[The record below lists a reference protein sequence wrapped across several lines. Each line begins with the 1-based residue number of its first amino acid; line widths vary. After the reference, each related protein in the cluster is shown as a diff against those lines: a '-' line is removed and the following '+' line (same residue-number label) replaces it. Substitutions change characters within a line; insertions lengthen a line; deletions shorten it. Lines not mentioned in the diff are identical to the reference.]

1 MMKKLLLFL
10 LVLGYFSNASLAQ
23 NIEWAQRIGN
33 VKSDKITSIKTD
45 GLGYIYIAGYFST
58 SLTIGTNNLVLNYA
72 YNSTS
77 KEAFIAKLDSTGYCY
92 WAKAGGG
99 YYDDRVLGMDVDSA
113 GYSVITGTYWEGV
126 GFSFPPNAIDGSAWG
141 NSDQCFIAKFDPN
154 GNYMWGT
161 YVCGDDVTPS
171 GGNYRDDQG
180 FDVAMDK
187 VGNIYVTG
195 FMTTVTLYCGG
206 NAVTATNP
214 NTSQHKHCYW
224 LAKFN
229 AAGVPQW
236 AKTFGK
242 LPWDAA
248 AGKYIERDIALC
260 VDEKD
265 GIYVTGGFDSTR
277 QFGPQT
283 LTTLGG
289 YDVFLLKYDS
299 NGVFQW
305 VSKAGSDKDD
315 WANGICS
322 DKNGHIYFTGEH
334 RDSLIMDTV
343 IVKNYDKRDAF
354 LFKVDA
360 QTGKPIWGKR
370 AGSDFGGERGN
381 DVWADDKC
389 NVYLV
394 GDINEGAKFGND
406 IVTPING
413 EGVQSFM
420 ARITPEGKWT
430 WAITAGGLGDDDRAN
445 AVAKGKGHQVYMAGY
460 FRQTVQ
466 YGNTTL
472 VSAASSD
479 GVFARIYDSM
489 LNRGTPFVLTPPT
502 KTVLCFGDT
511 AHLNIPKHGFL
522 QMNPTNGVTFNTDS
536 TLLIFAPN
544 TTTTYTIIGASD
556 GQCPEFDTITFTLS
570 VGLQGFTFTPLTDTI
585 VCAGET
591 ISHPIATHDNL
602 IISPTIGAS
611 INTGQTAIDFSPS
624 TTTTYTLTGYSLGVC
639 PSYDTL
645 IVTILVGAS
654 PHADF
659 ELTPNII
666 LIQNPTFNLTNKST
680 GANYYKWYKGN
691 NVLFSNSTNPTVTE
705 SEAGNYCY
713 KLVAETL
720 DECKDSINRCGDI
733 IKDERVIFPNAFTPN
748 GDLNNDE
755 FKPLLVNMNLSD
767 VKDFSFIIANRYGQI
782 VYQSKDPYF
791 GWDGRWKGNVCD
803 MGTYYYHCKF
813 ISPNG
818 KAHEI
823 KGDVILMY

>member
-1 MMKKLLLFL
+1 MNKLLSFFIV
-10 LVLGYFSNASLAQ
+10 LVFFNNISHAQ
-23 NIEWAQRIGN
+23 NFEWAQRIGN
-33 VKSDKITSIKTD
+33 IRSDKITSIKTD

-58 SLTIGTNNLVLNYA
+58 STPIGTNGLILNYTA
-72 YNSTS
+72 NTQS

-92 WAKAGGG
+92 WARSGGEFF
-99 YYDDRVLGMDVDSA
+99 DDRVLGMDVDSL
-113 GYSVITGTYWEGV
+113 GNSIIVGTYWSNNFVMGSV
-126 GFSFPPNAIDGSAWG
+126 TINNTGFGG
-141 NSDQCFIAKFDPN
+141 GDQCLVVKHDPN
-154 GNYMWGT
+154 GNQLWGT
-161 YVCGDDVTPS
+161 FVA
-171 GGNYRDDQG
+171 GNAGDDQG
-180 FDVAMDK
+180 LDVATDK
-187 VGNIYVTG
+187 YGNSYIVG
-195 FMTTVTLYCGG
+195 FMSGNLLRCGG
-206 NAVTATNP
+206 NTVTATNT
-214 NTSQHKHCYW
+214 NTSSQQHSYW
-224 LAKFN
+224 LAKINSTGTF
-229 AAGVPQW
+229 QW
-236 AKTFGK
+236 AKTFGN
-242 LPWDAA
+242 LPYDTAVN
-248 AGKYIERDIALC
+248 KYIERDIAVC
-260 VDEKD
+260 VDEAD
-265 GIYVTGGFDSTR
+265 GVYVTGGFDHTWP
-277 QFGPQT
+277 FGTTT
-283 LTTLGG
+283 LTSSGG
-289 YDVFLLKYDS
+289 YDIFVLKYDS
-299 NGVFQW
+299 TGTFHWATQG
-305 VSKAGSDKDD
+305 GSSKDD
-315 WANGICS
+315 WSNGICS
-322 DKNGHIYFTGEH
+322 DKNGYIYITGEH

-343 IVKNYDKRDAF
+343 LVKNYDKRDAF

-445 AVAKGKGHQVYMAGY
+445 AVAKGKGNQVYMAGF

-466 YGNTTL
+466 YGSTTL

-479 GVFARIYDSM
+479 GVFARVYDSM
-489 LNRGTPFVLTPPT
+489 LNRGTPYILTPPS

-511 AHLNIPKHGFL
+511 AHLNIPKHGFF
-522 QMNPTNGVTFNTDS
+522 QIIPSTGVTYNSDT
-536 TLLIFAPN
+536 TLLVFAPN
-544 TTTTYTIIGASD
+544 ATTTYTIIAASD
-556 GQCPEFDTITFTLS
+556 GQCPEFDTIAFTLS

-591 ISHPIATHDNL
+591 ISHPITTHDNL
-602 IISPTIGAS
+602 IITPSVGANLNS
-611 INTGQTAIDFSPS
+611 SETAINFFPS
-624 TTTTYTLTGYSLGVC
+624 STTTYTLTGYSLGVC

-645 IVTILVGAS
+645 IVTIVVGPS
-654 PHADF
+654 PKADF
-659 ELTPNII
+659 ELTPNVI

-720 DECKDSINRCGDI
+720 DECKDSITRCGDI

-748 GDLNNDE
+748 GDMNNDE
-755 FKPLLVNMNLSD
+755 FKPILVNMNLSD
-767 VKDFSFIIANRYGQI
+767 IKDFSFIIANRYGQI
-782 VYQSKDPYF
+782 IYQSKDPYF
-791 GWDGRWKGNVCD
+791 GWDGRWKGTICD

-818 KAHEI
+818 KVYEF
-823 KGDVILMY
+823 KGDVIIMY

>member
-1 MMKKLLLFL
+1 MNKLLSFFIV
-10 LVLGYFSNASLAQ
+10 LVFFNNISHAQ
-23 NIEWAQRIGN
+23 NFEWAQRIGN
-33 VKSDKITSIKTD
+33 IRSDKITSIKTD

-58 SLTIGTNNLVLNYA
+58 STPIGTNGLILNYTA
-72 YNSTS
+72 NTQS

-92 WAKAGGG
+92 WARSGGEFF
-99 YYDDRVLGMDVDSA
+99 DDRVLGMDVDSL
-113 GYSVITGTYWEGV
+113 GNSIIVGTYWSNNFVMGSV
-126 GFSFPPNAIDGSAWG
+126 TINNTGFGG
-141 NSDQCFIAKFDPN
+141 GDQCLVVKHDPN
-154 GNYMWGT
+154 GNQLWGT
-161 YVCGDDVTPS
+161 FVA
-171 GGNYRDDQG
+171 GNAGDDQG
-180 FDVAMDK
+180 LDVATDK
-187 VGNIYVTG
+187 YGNSYIVG
-195 FMTTVTLYCGG
+195 FMSGNLLRCGG
-206 NAVTATNP
+206 NTVTATNT
-214 NTSQHKHCYW
+214 NTSSQQHSYW
-224 LAKFN
+224 LAKINSTGTF
-229 AAGVPQW
+229 QW
-236 AKTFGK
+236 AKTFGN
-242 LPWDAA
+242 LPYDTAVN
-248 AGKYIERDIALC
+248 KYIERDIAVC
-260 VDEKD
+260 VDEAD
-265 GIYVTGGFDSTR
+265 GVYVTGGFDHTWP
-277 QFGPQT
+277 FGTTT
-283 LTTLGG
+283 LTSSGG
-289 YDVFLLKYDS
+289 YDIFVLKYDS
-299 NGVFQW
+299 TGTFHWATQG
-305 VSKAGSDKDD
+305 GSSKDD
-315 WANGICS
+315 WSNGICS
-322 DKNGHIYFTGEH
+322 DKNGYIYITGEH

-343 IVKNYDKRDAF
+343 LVKNYDKRDAF

-445 AVAKGKGHQVYMAGY
+445 AVAKGKGNQVYMAGF

-466 YGNTTL
+466 YGSTTL

-479 GVFARIYDSM
+479 GVFARVYDSM
-489 LNRGTPFVLTPPT
+489 LNRGTPYILTPPS

-511 AHLNIPKHGFL
+511 AHLNIPKHGFF
-522 QMNPTNGVTFNTDS
+522 QIIPSTGVTYNSDT
-536 TLLIFAPN
+536 TLLVFAPN
-544 TTTTYTIIGASD
+544 ATTTYTIIAASD
-556 GQCPEFDTITFTLS
+556 GQCPEFDTIAFTLS

-591 ISHPIATHDNL
+591 ISHPITTHDNL
-602 IISPTIGAS
+602 IITPSVGANLNS
-611 INTGQTAIDFSPS
+611 SETAINFFPS
-624 TTTTYTLTGYSLGVC
+624 STTTYTLTGYSLGVC

-645 IVTILVGAS
+645 IVTIVVGPS
-654 PHADF
+654 PKADF
-659 ELTPNII
+659 ELTPNVI

-720 DECKDSINRCGDI
+720 DECKDSITRCGDI
-733 IKDERVIFPNAFTPN
+733 IKDERVLFPNAFTPN

>member
-1 MMKKLLLFL
+1 MNKLLSFFIV
-10 LVLGYFSNASLAQ
+10 LVFFNNISHAQ
-23 NIEWAQRIGN
+23 NFEWAQRIGN
-33 VKSDKITSIKTD
+33 IRSDKITSIKTD

-58 SLTIGTNNLVLNYA
+58 STPIGTNGLILNYTA
-72 YNSTS
+72 NTQS

-92 WAKAGGG
+92 WARSGGEFF
-99 YYDDRVLGMDVDSA
+99 DDRVLGMDVDSL
-113 GYSVITGTYWEGV
+113 GNSIIVGTYWSNNFVMGSV
-126 GFSFPPNAIDGSAWG
+126 TINNTGFGG
-141 NSDQCFIAKFDPN
+141 GDQCLVVKHDPN
-154 GNYMWGT
+154 GNQLWGT
-161 YVCGDDVTPS
+161 FVA
-171 GGNYRDDQG
+171 GNAGDDQG
-180 FDVAMDK
+180 LDVATDK
-187 VGNIYVTG
+187 YGNSYIVG
-195 FMTTVTLYCGG
+195 FMSGNLLRCGG
-206 NAVTATNP
+206 NTVTATNT
-214 NTSQHKHCYW
+214 NTSSQQHSYW
-224 LAKFN
+224 LAKINSTGTF
-229 AAGVPQW
+229 QW
-236 AKTFGK
+236 AKTFGN
-242 LPWDAA
+242 LPYDTAVN
-248 AGKYIERDIALC
+248 KYIERDIAVC
-260 VDEKD
+260 VDEAD
-265 GIYVTGGFDSTR
+265 GVYVTGGFDHTWP
-277 QFGPQT
+277 FGTTT
-283 LTTLGG
+283 LTSSGG
-289 YDVFLLKYDS
+289 YDIFVLKYDS
-299 NGVFQW
+299 TGTFHWATQG
-305 VSKAGSDKDD
+305 GSSKDD
-315 WANGICS
+315 WSNGICS
-322 DKNGHIYFTGEH
+322 DKNGYIYITGEH

-343 IVKNYDKRDAF
+343 LVKNYDKRDAF

-445 AVAKGKGHQVYMAGY
+445 AVAKGKGNQVYMAGF

-466 YGNTTL
+466 YGSTTL

-479 GVFARIYDSM
+479 GVFARVYDSM
-489 LNRGTPFVLTPPT
+489 LNRGTPYILTPPS

-511 AHLNIPKHGFL
+511 AHLNIPKHGFF
-522 QMNPTNGVTFNTDS
+522 QIIPSTGVTYNSDT
-536 TLLIFAPN
+536 TLLVFAPN
-544 TTTTYTIIGASD
+544 ATTTYTIIAASD
-556 GQCPEFDTITFTLS
+556 GQCPEFDTIAFTLS

-591 ISHPIATHDNL
+591 ISHPITTHDNL
-602 IISPTIGAS
+602 IITPSVGANLNS
-611 INTGQTAIDFSPS
+611 SETAINFFPS
-624 TTTTYTLTGYSLGVC
+624 STTTYTLTGYSLGVC

-645 IVTILVGAS
+645 IVTIVVGPS
-654 PHADF
+654 PKADF
-659 ELTPNII
+659 ELTPNVI

-720 DECKDSINRCGDI
+720 DECKDSITRCGDI

-748 GDLNNDE
+748 GDMNNDE
-755 FKPLLVNMNLSD
+755 FKPILVNMNLSD
-767 VKDFSFIIANRYGQI
+767 IKDFSFIIANRYGQRL
-782 VYQSKDPYF
+782 YQSKDPYF
-791 GWDGRWKGNVCD
+791 GWDGRWKGNICD

-818 KAHEI
+818 KVYEF
-823 KGDVILMY
+823 KGDVIIMY

>member
-1 MMKKLLLFL
+1 MKKLLTFI
-10 LVLGYFSNASLAQ
+10 LVLLFYFNNIYAQ
-23 NIEWAQRIGN
+23 NFEWAQRIGN

-126 GFSFPPNAIDGSAWG
+126 GFSFPPNAINGSAFG
-141 NSDQCFIAKFDPN
+141 NSDQCYIAKFDPN

-161 YVCGDDVTPS
+161 FVCGDDVTPS

-180 FDVAMDK
+180 LDIAMDK
-187 VGNIYVTG
+187 AGNIYAVG

-214 NTSQHKHCYW
+214 NTGQHKHCYW

-229 AAGVPQW
+229 ASGVPQW
-236 AKTFGK
+236 AKTFGN

-248 AGKYIERDIALC
+248 AGKYIERDIAVC

-277 QFGPQT
+277 QFGPQNFT
-283 LTTLGG
+283 STGG
-289 YDVFLLKYDS
+289 YDCFVMKYDS
-299 NGVFQW
+299 LGNFVWATQ
-305 VSKAGSDKDD
+305 AGSDKDD
-315 WANGICS
+315 WSNGICS
-322 DKNGHIYFTGEH
+322 DKNGSIYFTGEH

-420 ARITPEGKWT
+420 ARITPDGKWS

-445 AVAKGKGHQVYMAGY
+445 AVTKGKGNQVYMAGY

-489 LNRGTPFVLTPPT
+489 LNKGTPFILNPPA

-511 AHLNIPKHGFL
+511 AHLKIPKHAYFNI
-522 QMNPTNGVTFNTDS
+522 NPTNGIQFNTDT
-536 TLLIFAPN
+536 TLLIFSPT
-544 TTTTYTIIGASD
+544 TTTTYTMSGYSAGACTD
-556 GQCPEFDTITFTLS
+556 YDTLTFTIS
-570 VGLQGFTFTPLTDTI
+570 VGLQGFTLSHPTDTSI
-585 VCAGET
+585 CNGES
-591 ISHPIATHDNL
+591 IDYALLPHDHFE
-602 IISPTIGAS
+602 ITPS
-611 INTGQTAIDFSPS
+611 TGTSLNANESLLTFSPS
-624 TTTTYTLTGYSLGVC
+624 TTTTYTLSGYSLGVC
-639 PSYDTL
+639 PSYDT
-645 IVTILVGAS
+645 IKVTIVIAPS
-654 PHADF
+654 PIAAFDI
-659 ELTPNII
+659 TPNIA
-666 LIQNPTFNLTNKST
+666 LIQNPTFTLKNNST
-680 GANYYKWYKGN
+680 GGNYYAWYKGSQ
-691 NVLFSNSTNPTVTE
+691 LFSTFTSPTVTE
-705 SEAGNYCY
+705 SSVGNYCY
-713 KLVAETL
+713 KLVVETT
-720 DECKDSINRCGDI
+720 EGCKDSVTHCGDI
-733 IKDERVIFPNAFTPN
+733 INDERVFFPNAFSPN
-748 GDLNNDE
+748 DDLTNDD
-755 FKPLLVNMNLSD
+755 FKPVISNIDLTTLKNYTFM
-767 VKDFSFIIANRYGQI
+767 IANRYGDI
-782 VYQSKDPYF
+782 VYKSDNPNF
-791 GWDGRWKGNVCD
+791 GWDGTLKGTRCE
-803 MGTYYYHCKF
+803 MGTYYYLCKF
-813 ISPNG
+813 TSASG
-818 KAHEI
+818 KVYEY
-823 KGDVILMY
+823 KGDLILIY